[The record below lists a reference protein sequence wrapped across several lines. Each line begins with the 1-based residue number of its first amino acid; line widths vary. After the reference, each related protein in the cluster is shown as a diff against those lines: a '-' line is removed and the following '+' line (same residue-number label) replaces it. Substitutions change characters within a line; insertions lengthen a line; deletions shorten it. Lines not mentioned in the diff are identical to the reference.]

1 MNTGSALPHIQLKL
15 PVSAVPGEDNLNN
28 GTGSSH
34 TSQTDSPFRR
44 HPGTLMSACLIAT
57 SLVCAAQISGNQWLI
72 LFALLCCLAVMS
84 LACMAGMTIQAALF
98 FLPWSPLMK
107 LSPDSS
113 SFFTIALLLCC
124 GLSLM
129 QCRMRLTVSQVLLC
143 ACLTAL
149 TLTAKILQGG
159 SLSKGYFVWL
169 VMLLLFPCVTK
180 GIASTVSFRSVTLF
194 FACGIVAAV
203 IWARLTANL
212 PNISRYVIVTHYQS
226 VLRFAGF
233 YGDPNFYSAHITAC
247 LAGILTLLRDET
259 VRTRQLWLS
268 LIALILFYCGLLS
281 GSKTYAV
288 VVVCLCLLWIPLL
301 LERKGNANERKA
313 RERLLA
319 GLAFAIVLISF
330 LPAFQ
335 TLIANAYKRF
345 TEVPQL
351 SGLTTGRTDIWLE
364 YLHGFADNIP
374 LTLFGAGYTDVNLFR
389 KSAHSTIVQSVYQ
402 FGIVGI
408 PLFAMWLLHML
419 AGMFPNEQFPH
430 INRKVTI
437 FLCVGAMLPWLSL
450 DILLIDEIFLIPV
463 YVVLGIAY
471 ASGFGDE
478 TATDHTEKGPT
489 D

>member
-1 MNTGSALPHIQLKL
+1 MNTGRAFPHIQPKL
-15 PVSAVPGEDNLNN
+15 PISAIPNGDSLNN
-28 GTGSSH
+28 GPGSSH
-34 TSQTDSPFRR
+34 FSQINSPFRE
-44 HPGTLMSACLIAT
+44 HTAALMSACLLAT
-57 SLVCAAQISGNQWLI
+57 SLVCVAQISGNQWLI
-72 LFALLCCLAVMS
+72 LFAFLCCLTVMS
-84 LACMAGMTIQAALF
+84 LACLAGMTIQAALF
-98 FLPWSPLMK
+98 FLPWSPLLK
-107 LSPDSS
+107 LTPDSS

-124 GLSLM
+124 GLSLV
-129 QCRMRLTVSQVLLC
+129 QCRMKLTVSQVLLC
-143 ACLTAL
+143 ACLTVL

-169 VMLLLFPCVTK
+169 VMLLLFPCVTR

-203 IWARLTANL
+203 IWARLTAHL
-212 PNISRYVIVTHYQS
+212 PNISRYIIVTNYQS

-247 LAGILTLLRDET
+247 LAGILVLLRDET
-259 VRTRQLWLS
+259 VRIRQLWLS
-268 LIALILFYCGLLS
+268 LIAIILFYCGLLS

-288 VVVCLCLLWIPLL
+288 VVVCLCLLWLPLL
-301 LERKGNANERKA
+301 LEHRANTNGRKA
-313 RERLLA
+313 QKRLLA
-319 GLAFAIVLISF
+319 GLACAIVLISF
-330 LPAFQ
+330 SPAFQ

-389 KSAHSTIVQSVYQ
+389 KSSHSTIVQSVYQ

-419 AGMFPNEQFPH
+419 AGMFPDERLPYF
-430 INRKVTI
+430 NRKVTI
-437 FLCVGAMLPWLSL
+437 VLCTGAMLPWLSL

-463 YVVLGIAY
+463 YVMLGIAY
-471 ASGFGDE
+471 ASGFKE
-478 TATDHTEKGPT
+478 VSVTSHTEKDPT